1 MGSDSKYPRCS
12 TSLPPFNL
20 AKKRTSSKS
29 ACCLEVMMMKVRYIK
44 VLRET
49 YNIRT
54 RYLRY
59 RGGFDL
65 EECAE
70 GAVLANDSM

>member
-1 MGSDSKYPRCS
+1 MMM
-12 TSLPPFNL
+12 
-20 AKKRTSSKS
+20 
-29 ACCLEVMMMKVRYIK
+29 MMMKVRYIK

-65 EECAE
+65 EESAE

>member
-1 MGSDSKYPRCS
+1 MNRDRALSAQVKTDSGIHRGLS
-12 TSLPPFNL
+12 NL
-20 AKKRTSSKS
+20 VWKDIQ
-29 ACCLEVMMMKVRYIK
+29 MMMKVRYIK

-54 RYLRY
+54 RCLRY

-65 EECAE
+65 EESAE